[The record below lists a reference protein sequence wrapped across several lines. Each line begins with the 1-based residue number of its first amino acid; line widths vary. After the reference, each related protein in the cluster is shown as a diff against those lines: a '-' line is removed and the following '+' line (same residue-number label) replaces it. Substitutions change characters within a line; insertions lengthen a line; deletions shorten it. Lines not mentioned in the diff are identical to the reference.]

1 MTCAKA
7 TSFPGRG
14 RESHRHP
21 PTPGRQTK
29 EGHCKLCLWGPESQ
43 NKDKRAQAVTQ
54 PLSSCNAASF
64 FDVNRRWRYTICIFI
79 EPTARWTMFMQSPRA
94 IEWQWMLL
102 PGKVL
107 TSPCTSPHLNTWI
120 LLTSA
125 RWKIRLQKGIQPSF
139 EGVGRTR
146 KNLEKWIIVR
156 GISLFSATPGQS
168 SNLKTN
174 LEKRTKRN
182 SINLQRK
189 RGKNSLAS
197 SRSFQTINNNKKKE

>member
-1 MTCAKA
+1 M
-7 TSFPGRG
+7 
-14 RESHRHP
+14 
-21 PTPGRQTK
+21 
-29 EGHCKLCLWGPESQ
+29 L
-43 NKDKRAQAVTQ
+43 
-54 PLSSCNAASF
+54 
-64 FDVNRRWRYTICIFI
+64 
-79 EPTARWTMFMQSPRA
+79 MQSPRA
-94 IEWQWMLL
+94 IEQQRMLL
-102 PGKVL
+102 PGKAL

-120 LLTSA
+120 LLRFLTILTSA

-174 LEKRTKRN
+174 LEKRAKKN
-182 SINLQRK
+182 SINLQRM

-197 SRSFQTINNNKKKE
+197 SRSFQTINNNNNKKKNTESNLSQLSEQPPSPQSMTLWRAAWFRESMRAQPSLPDAPSYPCASSPGKHEASHWSSQSRHLAGCSVSSQMKV